1 MLYMHIKNLRSRPN
15 IIDNLLKMVDII
27 KCIAPEK
34 WMSTYEIVDVLAASG
49 EEEQRGEKLVE
60 EEGFD
65 HTR

>member
-1 MLYMHIKNLRSRPN
+1 
-15 IIDNLLKMVDII
+15 MVDII

>member
-15 IIDNLLKMVDII
+15 IIDNLLKMIDII

-34 WMSTYEIVDVLAASG
+34 WVSTYEIVDVLAASG

-65 HTR
+65 QS